1 MENHSGHS
9 HNGEDDLIASNLLL
23 RLKLEMECDIIVNE
37 DLPFSLAE
45 QNHLLMYLYSVET
58 VLKKV
63 NRRIVQNF
71 AGGNYY
77 FKNNEEW

>member
-1 MENHSGHS
+1 MENHSGPDLHA
-9 HNGEDDLIASNLLL
+9 EDELIASNLLL
-23 RLKLEMECDIIVNE
+23 RTKLELECDIIVND

-63 NRRIVQNF
+63 NRSIVHSF